1 VGRRSDDGGHAGA
14 GDTPVRE
21 HERAAIEIEDLVV
34 SYGRKLAVDGLSLTV
49 PVGSVYGFLGPN
61 GAGKTTTIKT
71 LLGFRRPDG
80 GSARVLGY
88 DIVEESIEVRARV
101 GFASEV
107 NSLYEG
113 MTVPQICAFCRDVSR
128 SWDQALVERYLG
140 VFGVPEEIKVRKLSK
155 GQKAQLQLYLALG
168 SNPEVLILDEPT
180 SGLDPVTR
188 RAFLKVLV
196 GEVASEG
203 RTEFFS
209 THLLSD
215 IEAVADAVGIIKN
228 GRLVVSGDLHRLREM
243 HRVFRLTYVEP
254 PPEEEVRALRSLP
267 GVLDAEREGRG
278 VRLRARAEDVESVTL
293 AARERPYAVRDVE
306 VYGLSLEDIFVW
318 YIEED
323 GDDR

>member
-1 VGRRSDDGGHAGA
+1 MMA
-14 GDTPVRE
+14 DTPARGEVLVSE

-34 SYGRKLAVDGLSLTV
+34 SYGRNRAVDELSLTV

-80 GSARVLGY
+80 GSALVYGY
-88 DIVEESIEVRARV
+88 DVVKESIEVRAWV

-113 MTVPQICAFCRDVSR
+113 MTVPQICEFCRDVSR
-128 SWDQALVERYLG
+128 SWDQALVDRYLG
-140 VFGVPEEIKVRKLSK
+140 VFGVPEETKVRKLSE
-155 GQKAQLQLYLALG
+155 GQKAQLQLCLALG

-180 SGLDPVTR
+180 SGLDPVVR

-196 GEVASEG
+196 GEVATEG
-203 RTEFFS
+203 RTVFFS

-228 GRLVVSGDLHRLREM
+228 GRLVVSDNLDHLREV
-243 HRVFRLTYVEP
+243 HQVFRLAYAEP
-254 PPEEEVRALRSLP
+254 PPEEEVRALRDLP

-278 VRLRARAEDVESVTL
+278 VRLRARGDAEVV
-293 AARERPYAVRDVE
+293 ARAVRERPYAVRDVE
-306 VYGLSLEDIFVW
+306 GYVLSLEDIFVG
-318 YIEED
+318 YIEENGD
-323 GDDR
+323 GR

>member
-1 VGRRSDDGGHAGA
+1 MMADRTARGETTG
-14 GDTPVRE
+14 PE
-21 HERAAIEIEDLVV
+21 NELAAIEIEDLVV
-34 SYGRKLAVDGLSLTV
+34 SYGRKRAVDGLSLTV

-80 GSARVLGY
+80 GRARVLGY
-88 DIVEESIEVRARV
+88 DIVEKSIEVRARV

-128 SWDQALVERYLG
+128 GWDQAPVDRYLG
-140 VFGVPEEIKVRKLSK
+140 VFGVPAETKIRKLSK
-155 GQKAQLQLYLALG
+155 GQKAQLQLCLALG

-180 SGLDPVTR
+180 SGLDPVAR

-196 GEVASEG
+196 GEVAAEG
-203 RTEFFS
+203 RTVFFS

-215 IEAVADAVGIIKN
+215 IEAVADTIGIIKS
-228 GRLVVSGDLHRLREM
+228 GKLLVSGDLDHLREI

-254 PPEEEVRALRSLP
+254 PPEEEVRALRDLP

-278 VRLRARAEDVESVTL
+278 VRLRARGEDVESVTL
-293 AARERPYAVRDVE
+293 AVRERPYAVRDVD
-306 VYGLSLEDIFVW
+306 VYSLSLEDIFVW
-318 YIEED
+318 
-323 GDDR
+323 